1 MFRAGGKRE
10 KSWVRFCWKMLIRI
24 SLSKTGFFVPFF
36 LVGGGGGGGIP
47 STDLKS
53 RKSTLW
59 VDFSDQI
66 QIRIFEIHSLN
77 VFGGKDLKKVFLTSG
92 FPNKNGTQH
101 MPYMY
106 DMLVVP

>member
-1 MFRAGGKRE
+1 MGAFLLENAN
-10 KSWVRFCWKMLIRI
+10 
-24 SLSKTGFFVPFF
+24 PDF
-36 LVGGGGGGGIP
+36 LVQNRILRSFFFGWGGGGGGGIP

>member
-1 MFRAGGKRE
+1 MGAFLLEYPNPDFLVQNRIFR
-10 KSWVRFCWKMLIRI
+10 S
-24 SLSKTGFFVPFF
+24 FF
-36 LVGGGGGGGIP
+36 LVFGGGGGGGGGGIP
-47 STDLKS
+47 STDHKS

-59 VDFSDQI
+59 VDSSDQI

-101 MPYMY
+101 IPYMY

>member
-1 MFRAGGKRE
+1 MGSFLLE
-10 KSWVRFCWKMLIRI
+10 N
-24 SLSKTGFFVPFF
+24 PYPDF
-36 LVGGGGGGGIP
+36 LVQNRIFRSVFFGLGEGGGGGGKP
-47 STDLKS
+47 STDHKS

-59 VDFSDQI
+59 VDSSDQI
-66 QIRIFEIHSLN
+66 QIPIFEIHSLN
-77 VFGGKDLKKVFLTSG
+77 VFGGKDLKKVFLTNG